1 MGLSDKEA
9 VSKLSNTNGARHTGK
24 AAQHSQT
31 ERQGN
36 KVRVKDKPDRLITHI
51 QHKSYH

>member
-9 VSKLSNTNGARHTGK
+9 VSKLSNTNGARHTEK
-24 AAQHSQT
+24 AAQHSRT

-36 KVRVKDKPDRLITHI
+36 KVRVKTSQTD
-51 QHKSYH
+51 